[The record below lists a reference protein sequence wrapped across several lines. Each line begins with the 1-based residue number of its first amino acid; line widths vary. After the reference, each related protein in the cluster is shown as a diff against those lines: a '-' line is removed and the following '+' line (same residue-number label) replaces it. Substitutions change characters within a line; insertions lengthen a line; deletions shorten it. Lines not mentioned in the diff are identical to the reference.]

1 MEFTMMDARLTQI
14 IGSAGLV
21 LLVSLGAPGCNREQP
36 AEERTTAAPAA
47 TPSARDDSGIATAVM
62 AKFYTDDTIRGRRI
76 DVTADNGVVTLRGT
90 VDNESAKQ
98 HAVNVAQN
106 VEGVARV
113 NDELSVGQMASGEKP
128 AEPAETPVTGT
139 AGADATMRSPAW
151 ITTKIQSQYFLSSN
165 IKPWTVD
172 VTTSN
177 TGVVTLEGTVD
188 TQEKKTE
195 ALRIAR
201 NTEGVKDIVDHITVR
216 ADANAAS
223 RPITGAIPDVGQ
235 PDSWI
240 TAKVQARYFVDDAVK
255 GRNIDVDTQEG
266 RVTLKGTVGS
276 EAERRQA
283 VTIARNTNGVKSVVD
298 ELRVEASENLG
309 TMGTG
314 SPKPT
319 SQDVD
324 TADAWTTTKIQ
335 SKYFLDSDVKGHEI
349 NVDTQGGVVTLKGT
363 VETQAQKTE
372 AEQIARETEAVTRVV
387 NQLTVGAAHNQ

>member
-1 MEFTMMDARLTQI
+1 
-14 IGSAGLV
+14 
-21 LLVSLGAPGCNREQP
+21 
-36 AEERTTAAPAA
+36 
-47 TPSARDDSGIATAVM
+47 M
-62 AKFYTDDTIRGRRI
+62 AKFYTDHTIRGRRI

-90 VDNESAKQ
+90 VDNQSAKQ
-98 HAVNVAQN
+98 HAVDVAQN
-106 VEGVARV
+106 VEGVVRV
-113 NDELSVGQMASGEKP
+113 NDELSVSQMASGEKP
-128 AEPAETPVTGT
+128 AEPAETPATGT
-139 AGADATMRSPAW
+139 AGSDATMRSPAW

-165 IKPWTVD
+165 IKPWSVD

-177 TGVVTLEGTVD
+177 AGVVTLEGTVD

-201 NTEGVKDIVDHITVR
+201 NTEGVKEIVDHITVR
-216 ADANAAS
+216 ADANAAA
-223 RPITGAIPDVGQ
+223 RPVTGAIPDVGQ
-235 PDSWI
+235 PDPWI
-240 TAKVQARYFVDDAVK
+240 TAKIQARYFVDDDVK
-255 GRNIDVDTQEG
+255 ARNIDVDTQEG
-266 RVTLKGTVGS
+266 TVTLKGTVGS

-283 VTIARNTNGVKSVVD
+283 VTIARNINGVKNVVD
-298 ELRVEASENLG
+298 ELRVETSENLG

-372 AEQIARETEAVTRVV
+372 AEQIARETEGVTRVM
-387 NQLTVGAAHNQ
+387 NQLTVRPAQNQ